1 LLRGNV
7 IDLAVAVIIGVA
19 FGLVVSAFT
28 DKVVKRLINAITPVS
43 SLGFTVISGDT
54 TYVDFAAVIT
64 AVIDFVLV
72 ALVVYVVIVVPMNA
86 IKARRK
92 RGEEAGP
99 TEPTDDE
106 LLTETRDL
114 LRSSAV
120 VSIKGRW
127 NSCRD

>member
-1 LLRGNV
+1 MLRGNV

-99 TEPTDDE
+99 TEPTDVE

>member
-99 TEPTDDE
+99 TEPTDVE